1 MHADHSAPVFLLLLA
16 SAVSGFPQSAPVV
29 TGAGYTLPAPVK
41 VAPGQVLTIFVQGIG
56 SGLTQPVRAPESTL
70 PTSLAGI
77 SVTLEQGSDRP
88 VGILDV
94 RPVSTC
100 APLSAAGTGVFPQ
113 PVSNCG
119 RLTAVTVQIPF
130 DIVTICS
137 VCVGTLPS
145 EYAPTVLWVSENG
158 TNSAVFQLMALSD
171 QIHVL
176 TSCDTFLTAVPPPI
190 NYTGLPCSPMVTHVE
205 RIAGIV
211 RQSGATRR
219 GSCGL
224 CRRPRQHESC
234 SGGRPTGALGGAR
247 HHRLQPAVQLRAQR
261 AAVAARR
268 ESWAAVRRGY
278 PRIRWFVPDQSG
290 CSRSS
295 SGHTCVRYCGLEPT
309 AAGQQRGAVQSD
321 GEHRRHVFIRR
332 CRDLRG
338 GPTVELPRPG
348 VPATGYEWG
357 SDCTS
362 AGSAALCRFYRMF
375 RPAILRYWFS

>member
-1 MHADHSAPVFLLLLA
+1 MAFGMHADHSAPVFLLLLA

-41 VAPGQVLTIFVQGIG
+41 VAPGQVLTIFAQGIG

-158 TNSAVFQLMALSD
+158 TNSSVFQLMALSD

-190 NYTGLPCSPMVTHVE
+190 NFTGLPCSPMVTHVDGSLVSFGSPAQPGE
-205 RIAGIV
+205 EVVAYAVGLGSTNPALVAGQPAPSAAPATIAFNLQFSYVPNALPSRPGGSHGPLFAGATPGYDGLYQINLVVPAPPAGTPACGTVDSSQLQPGSNVVQSNLTVSIGGTFSFDGAGICV
-211 RQSGATRR
+211 
-219 GSCGL
+219 
-224 CRRPRQHESC
+224 
-234 SGGRPTGALGGAR
+234 
-247 HHRLQPAVQLRAQR
+247 AVPQ
-261 AAVAARR
+261 
-268 ESWAAVRRGY
+268 
-278 PRIRWFVPDQSG
+278 
-290 CSRSS
+290 
-295 SGHTCVRYCGLEPT
+295 
-309 AAGQQRGAVQSD
+309 
-321 GEHRRHVFIRR
+321 
-332 CRDLRG
+332 
-338 GPTVELPRPG
+338 
-348 VPATGYEWG
+348 
-357 SDCTS
+357 
-362 AGSAALCRFYRMF
+362 
-375 RPAILRYWFS
+375 